1 MCMVLSSPAKAG
13 DPVIRIG
20 HWFGQQTPRVLDRPV
35 KPGDDSQVLLFY
47 FFGPGTAGNGELSAS
62 R

>member
-13 DPVIRIG
+13 D
-20 HWFGQQTPRVLDRPV
+20 
-35 KPGDDSQVLLFY
+35 DSRVLLFY
-47 FFGPGTAGNGELSAS
+47 FFGPGTAGNGELSAC